1 VGEIAEALRRA
12 NAERAEQRGE
22 EPTQEILAP
31 QESDTSASSSP
42 ERVYSESQARY
53 RSLQSEEA
61 AATSLLDLTHESRES
76 VAPQGVLLNDG
87 GPVTEACFQL
97 ALRVRAALEDR
108 SARSLL
114 VVSALRNEGKT
125 TVACNL
131 ALALATLSRGRRVAL
146 LDLDLR
152 RPSVANVFELGSVL
166 IGVEAV
172 VGQEAPL
179 ERARVSIS
187 KPEIDV
193 YPALRPQRHAH
204 ELLILPGLAAL
215 VAELERRYDAVVVD
229 SPPCLLVPDAT
240 LILEHVAAFIPVARA
255 GITRARSFHRML
267 ATLPQ
272 RRLLGAIMNAAPSQ
286 MRTGD
291 YGYYRQGPEDAMS

>member
-1 VGEIAEALRRA
+1 MGEIAEALRRA
-12 NAERAEQRGE
+12 NAERAKQQGR

-31 QESDTSASSSP
+31 QERDTSASDSP
-42 ERVYSESQARY
+42 ERVYSESQERY
-53 RSLQSEEA
+53 RSLRSDEVPA
-61 AATSLLDLTHESRES
+61 ASLLDLTHESRES
-76 VAPQGVLLNDG
+76 GPPQGVLLDDG

-152 RPSVANVFELGSVL
+152 RPSIAAVLELGSVP

-172 VGQEAPL
+172 IEQEAPL
-179 ERARVSIS
+179 ERARLSIS
-187 KPEIDV
+187 KPEVDV
-193 YPALRPQRHAH
+193 YPALRPRHHAH
-204 ELLILPGLAAL
+204 ELLILPGLATL
-215 VAELERRYDAVVVD
+215 VSELERRYDAVVVD
-229 SPPCLLVPDAT
+229 SPPSLLVPDAT

-267 ATLPQ
+267 ATLPG
-272 RRLLGAIMNAAPSQ
+272 RRLLGAIMNDAPSLVGS
-286 MRTGD
+286 GD